1 MNTDTKRLLTVEPS
15 LTASRLMFN
24 VDAGTKIFPKDPTD
38 GNSVFRDVNR
48 NMFFEW
54 CEHHC
59 KGRYWVGMG
68 FVQLE
73 LEEDIMLFKLSWL

>member
-1 MNTDTKRLLTVEPS
+1 MNTDTKSLLTVEPS
-15 LTASRLMFN
+15 LTVSRLMFLE
-24 VDAGTKIFPKDPTD
+24 DAGTKIFTTDPTD
-38 GNSVFRDVNR
+38 GSSVFRNENR

-73 LEEDIMLFKLSWL
+73 LKEDILLFKLSWL

>member
-1 MNTDTKRLLTVEPS
+1 MSTDTKRLLTTDPS
-15 LTASRLMFN
+15 LTFSRLMLMDRSGIQLF
-24 VDAGTKIFPKDPTD
+24 VKDPTD
-38 GNSVFRDVNR
+38 GGNILRDENR

-68 FVQLE
+68 FVRLE
-73 LEEDIMLFKLSWL
+73 LDEDVTLFRLTWQ

>member
-15 LTASRLMFN
+15 LTASRLMFLE
-24 VDAGTKIFPKDPTD
+24 DAGTKIFLKDPTD
-38 GNSVFRDVNR
+38 GRSVFRDVNR